1 MKSSSFLHRAALAAL
16 PATLLFAACSKSD
29 TPAPAPAVDQ
39 GKILVSHAAA
49 AANTQ
54 LTAFANDQQLG
65 QLNYGQSTGYVA
77 VNAGVPMIRINNGT
91 QVASTQALTVAKAQN
106 YSAFIYSPSAT
117 IGSTALLTVADDL
130 SAPTSGAK
138 VRLVYLAAGA
148 ATPVRLTIPAPT
160 TTGTDTDLTSDVAFG
175 TASAFAQVNAGPLN
189 LKIVNVTT
197 GPPPTNTV
205 VRTQVLAVGDGSG
218 GGTGTK
224 NFEAGKIYTI
234 VVRGL
239 AGAGVPTAQQPQ
251 AVIIQNN

>member
-1 MKSSSFLHRAALAAL
+1 MGLPLSPRVSDLTPGRDARTSAAQSVLTLTRVALA
-16 PATLLFAACSKSD
+16 
-29 TPAPAPAVDQ
+29 
-39 GKILVSHAAA
+39 
-49 AANTQ
+49 
-54 LTAFANDQQLG
+54 
-65 QLNYGQSTGYVA
+65 
-77 VNAGVPMIRINNGT
+77 
-91 QVASTQALTVAKAQN
+91 
-106 YSAFIYSPSAT
+106 
-117 IGSTALLTVADDL
+117 
-130 SAPTSGAK
+130 APTSGAK

-197 GPPPTNTV
+197 GPPPTHTV

-218 GGTGTK
+218 SGTGTK